1 VLEDPLAPRV
11 PVLLPPLLFR
21 PPLPVLPE
29 GREPAPVPMPLELEA
44 APLER
49 WRCMQSS
56 RALPVRPLQADM
68 SEPMPEE
75 LEPAAPVPP

>member
-1 VLEDPLAPRV
+1 
-11 PVLLPPLLFR
+11 
-21 PPLPVLPE
+21 
-29 GREPAPVPMPLELEA
+29 
-44 APLER
+44 
-49 WRCMQSS
+49 MQSS